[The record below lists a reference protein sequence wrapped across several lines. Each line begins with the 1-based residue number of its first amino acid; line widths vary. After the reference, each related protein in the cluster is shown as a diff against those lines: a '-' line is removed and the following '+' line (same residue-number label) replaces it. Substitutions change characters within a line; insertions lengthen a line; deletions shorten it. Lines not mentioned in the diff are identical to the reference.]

1 MISVKDLIK
10 TSNGT
15 RILRGVSFEVP
26 PQTVLGIIGASGSG
40 KTTLLRCLNGLE
52 RIDGGMIEADGLRLE
67 PNLSRSEYN
76 RRVNELRRKVGTVF
90 QHLYLFPH
98 LTVLGNVIEAPTR
111 ATVPHPKAISEAYE
125 LLESVGLKEKA
136 RRYPESL
143 SGGEQQ
149 RVAIARALAMHPAL
163 LMFDEPTSALDPKR
177 SAGLRSLLRGFVER
191 GHTMVIVS
199 HSIGFLEGLADQLLY
214 MEAGEV
220 VEAGATDLVLNS
232 LRDPRTKDFVEQAKC
247 GIAAKPD
254 SSASGFSDLSCSRK
268 SHGLISGHT
277 NPPEPCASKA
287 VAEQS
292 ASREI
297 H

>member
-1 MISVKDLIK
+1 MIRVTDLIK
-10 TSNGT
+10 NRNGT

-52 RIDGGMIEADGLRLE
+52 RIDGGVIEADGVRLE
-67 PNLSRSEYN
+67 PSLSKHEYH

-98 LTVLGNVIEAPTR
+98 LTVLGNVIEAPTHVQR
-111 ATVPHPKAISEAYE
+111 VPRTEAENEAYQ
-125 LLESVGLKEKA
+125 LLGSVGLKEKA

-191 GHTMVIVS
+191 GHTMVVVS

-214 MEAGEV
+214 LEAGEV
-220 VEAGATDLVLNS
+220 IESGATGQVLNS
-232 LRDPRTKDFVEQAKC
+232 PRDPRTKDFVEQAK
-247 GIAAKPD
+247 
-254 SSASGFSDLSCSRK
+254 
-268 SHGLISGHT
+268 
-277 NPPEPCASKA
+277 
-287 VAEQS
+287 
-292 ASREI
+292 
-297 H
+297 